1 MIVQKFNERQQ
12 VLQIQGLHVN
22 ICRNEREVSEGENI
36 KYEYDVEEF
45 DINNEEDID
54 KEVEAHMLFLL
65 HEYDKSDKVNCFY
78 LNNKPFWLDK
88 ATRVGL
94 KLRFEAEK
102 TLPYKTDTSLWMNG
116 VLIPI
121 KIEKGLEML
130 YQLEIYASLC
140 YDVTSF
146 HEMNIKSFKDV
157 YKKASYDFTVGYP
170 EKLSL

>member
-1 MIVQKFNERQQ
+1 MEIKQFNEKQE
-12 VLQIQGLHVN
+12 LLIISSLHVAIN
-22 ICRNEREVSEGENI
+22 RNERMITDAEDT

-45 DINNEEDID
+45 DVNNKEDVD

-102 TLPYKTDTSLWMNG
+102 MLPYKTDTGLWMNG

-121 KIEKGLEML
+121 EIEKGLEML
-130 YQLEIYASLC
+130 YKLEIYASVC
-140 YDVTSF
+140 YDTTSF

-157 YKKASYDFTVGYP
+157 YKKAAYDFTLGYP